1 MPQHL
6 LRHLSAVLLHPCFTP
21 VMEFSFNAILEAM
34 RSGSS
39 WLLSRE
45 LCKPNYCSV
54 SLFGLVWEEIYISRK
69 KMKEVTG

>member
-6 LRHLSAVLLHPCFTP
+6 RRRLSAVLLHPHFTS
-21 VMEFSFNAILEAM
+21 VREFLIDAILEAM

-39 WLLSRE
+39 LSLSRE

-54 SLFGLVWEEIYISRK
+54 SLFGLVWEEIFRGREKI
-69 KMKEVTG
+69 KEVTG